1 MSEMFFKAG
10 TIVIT
15 IVLSFLSFSIHNTFA
30 GSYPHGAKG
39 AGMGTAFSSIADD
52 PSAIAYNPAG
62 IGFQKGTR
70 IYGGGIALLPKTE
83 FKDAAGNTE
92 ETESEVFGA
101 PHMFLTSEISD
112 TDFTLGLGI
121 FSPFGVGG
129 RSWSDTGSTRYL
141 STSSLISTLAASPV
155 VAWRPQPTLSLAFG
169 PILMYANES
178 MERMVNQST
187 VMGSDAKTSFEADGT
202 GWGWN
207 VSLLWKPSKKVHIGA
222 VYRSRVTLDVEG
234 DIELT
239 NIVPALQPLFGGQN
253 VSTGASSSH
262 DFPAVATLS
271 VSWLPDDHWTFV
283 IEGEWVEWSTF
294 ANQTISIDDPASARG
309 LTGTTIV
316 MNWEDSWIF
325 KIGGQY
331 KLNDTW
337 AYRGGYSYTTSQVPS
352 ETMTP
357 ATPEGDQHYF
367 SAGVGLSF
375 TKLTVDFYYS
385 YTLHEDRTV
394 SNAVSNGEY
403 SNNSHSLGVS
413 IGWKF

>member
-1 MSEMFFKAG
+1 MFFQAG
-10 TIVIT
+10 TILIT
-15 IVLSFLSFSIHNTFA
+15 IVLSLLSFSIHNTFA

-39 AGMGTAFSSIADD
+39 AGMGTAFSSISDN
-52 PSAIAYNPAG
+52 PSAIAHNPAG

-70 IYGGGIALLPKTE
+70 LYGGTIVLLPKTE
-83 FKDAAGNTE
+83 FKDAAGNNE
-92 ETESEVFGA
+92 ETESEAFSA
-101 PHMFLTSEISD
+101 PHLFLTSEISD

-129 RSWSDTGSTRYL
+129 RSWSENGSTRYI

-178 MERMVNQST
+178 MERMVNQSAVNGT
-187 VMGSDAKTSFEADGT
+187 DAKTSFEADGT

-207 VSLLWKPSKKVHIGA
+207 VSLLWKPSKKVHFGA
-222 VYRSRVTLDVEG
+222 VYRSRVKLDVEG

-239 NIVPALQPLFGGQN
+239 NIAPALQSLFGGQA

-271 VSWLPDDHWTFV
+271 ISWLPDDHWTFAV
-283 IEGEWVEWSTF
+283 EGEWVQWSTF
-294 ANQTISIDDPASARG
+294 DNQTISIDNPASARG
-309 LTGTTIV
+309 LTGTTII
-316 MNWEDSWIF
+316 MDWEDSWIF

-337 AYRGGYSYTTSQVPS
+337 AFRGGYSFTTSQVPS
-352 ETMTP
+352 ETMNP

-394 SNAVSNGEY
+394 SNAVTNGEY